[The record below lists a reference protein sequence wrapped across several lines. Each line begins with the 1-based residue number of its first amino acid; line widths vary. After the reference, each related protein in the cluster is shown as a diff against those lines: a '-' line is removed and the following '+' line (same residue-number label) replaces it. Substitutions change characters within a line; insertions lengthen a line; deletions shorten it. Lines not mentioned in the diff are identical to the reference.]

1 MECSSQLVTDGGK
14 ALEENQTMTQ
24 EMQSQEQTVRY
35 GVDSETLAEFVDFAR
50 ENPADVQFELSAKG
64 YWEGRAFHTLSKIG
78 PYSLGGQTIDR
89 ETREY
94 TFPFGAHKEV
104 EAALGFI
111 DPDDRP
117 EVIETA
123 LAALSG
129 CLNHVISLH
138 LVSEGLDVEELETM
152 VRIPWDPA
160 VALDIDDA
168 DSEDGVLRDQYGAL
182 EIEIQVG
189 GENITEETLER
200 VRSAARRSAVYNL
213 ISLAHPAEPMVE
225 MMGAEPATD

>member
-1 MECSSQLVTDGGK
+1 M
-14 ALEENQTMTQ
+14 
-24 EMQSQEQTVRY
+24 RY
-35 GVDSETLAEFVDFAR
+35 GVDSEGLAEFVDYAR
-50 ENPADVQFELSAKG
+50 ANPDDVQFELRAEG

-89 ETREY
+89 ETRDY

-104 EAALGFI
+104 ESALGFV

-138 LVSEGLDVEELETM
+138 LVSEGLDVEELETT
-152 VRIPWDPA
+152 VRIPWSPF

-168 DSEDGVLRDQYGAL
+168 ETEDGTLRDQYGDL
-182 EIEIQVG
+182 EIEIRVG
-189 GENITEETLER
+189 GESVTGETLER

-213 ISLAHPAEPMVE
+213 ISLAHPAEPTVE
-225 MMGAEPATD
+225 RMEFESATD

>member
-1 MECSSQLVTDGGK
+1 MT
-14 ALEENQTMTQ
+14 EEIR
-24 EMQSQEQTVRY
+24 SKDVRY
-35 GVDSETLAEFVDFAR
+35 GVDGGKLAEFVDYAAA
-50 ENPADVQFELSAKG
+50 NPEEVQFELGANG
-64 YWEGRAFHTLSKIG
+64 YWEGRAFHTLSKVG
-78 PYSLGGQTIDR
+78 PYSLGGRRIDR
-89 ETREY
+89 ETRDY

-104 EAALGFI
+104 EAALGFV

-138 LVSEGLDVEELETM
+138 LVSEGLDVEELETR
-152 VRIPWDPA
+152 VHIPWDPA

-168 DSEDGVLRDQYGAL
+168 ETEDGELRDQYGDL
-182 EIEIQVG
+182 EIEIRVG
-189 GENITEETLER
+189 GENVTEETLER

-213 ISLAHPAEPMVE
+213 ISLAHPADPTVE
-225 MMGAEPATD
+225 MIETD

>member
-1 MECSSQLVTDGGK
+1 MGV
-14 ALEENQTMTQ
+14 APEEKQPMTQ

-35 GVDSETLAEFVDFAR
+35 GVDSGTLAEFVDFAR
-50 ENPADVQFELSAKG
+50 ENPDDVQFELSANG

-78 PYSLGGQTIDR
+78 PYSLGGQMIDR
-89 ETREY
+89 ETRDY

-104 EAALGFI
+104 EEALGFI

-138 LVSEGLDVEELETM
+138 LVSEGLDVEELETT
-152 VRIPWDPA
+152 VRIPWDPS
-160 VALDIDDA
+160 VALDIDD
-168 DSEDGVLRDQYGAL
+168 SETQDGALRDQYGAL
-182 EIEIQVG
+182 EIEIRAG
-189 GENITEETLER
+189 GENVTEETLER
-200 VRSAARRSAVYNL
+200 VQSAARRSAVYNL

-225 MMGAEPATD
+225 MMETEPTAD

>member
-1 MECSSQLVTDGGK
+1 
-14 ALEENQTMTQ
+14 MTQ
-24 EMQSQEQTVRY
+24 EMQPQDRAVRY
-35 GVDSETLAEFVDFAR
+35 GVDSDDLAEFVDFAR
-50 ENPADVQFELSAKG
+50 ENPDDVQFELRANG

-89 ETREY
+89 ETRDY
-94 TFPFGAHKEV
+94 TFPFGAHREV

-138 LVSEGLDVEELETM
+138 LVSEGLDVEKLETT
-152 VRIPWDPA
+152 VRIPWSPF

-168 DSEDGVLRDQYGAL
+168 DTEDGALRDQYGDL
-182 EIEIQVG
+182 EIEIRVG
-189 GENITEETLER
+189 GENVTEETLER
-200 VRSAARRSAVYNL
+200 VQSAARRSAVYNL

-225 MMGAEPATD
+225 MMAAESTAK